1 MIKHILSAVG
11 TLTLVA
17 ACTTGTPEVQTGD
30 DAEVIGGN
38 LHKIDNSRA
47 DMAYVDPNADFSKY
61 NKILLLP
68 LGVDNVEIKQPNN
81 SGSVNRSRNK
91 NWELTD
97 ADKVK
102 LQKAFHDAMVKQLE
116 DKGHYPI
123 VTEPGDDVLTIQASL
138 IGIAPS
144 APKDDVMSRG
154 AGRSYTYTEGG
165 GAMAV
170 MVAYADSESGEVLGI
185 MKDSRSSSSYWGR
198 NNSVSNLGEVRSMF
212 NSWAV
217 SIRSGLDHVHGRD

>member
-1 MIKHILSAVG
+1 MIRHILGVVG

-17 ACTTGTPEVQTGD
+17 ACSTSTPEVQTGD
-30 DAEVIGGN
+30 DAEILAGN

-47 DMAYVDPNADFSKY
+47 DVAYIDPDVDFSKY

-68 LGVDNVEIKQPNN
+68 LGVDNVEIKQPNTT
-81 SGSVNRSRNK
+81 GSVSRLSSK

-102 LQKAFHDAMVKQLE
+102 LQKAFHDAMTKQLE

-123 VTEPGDDVLTIQASL
+123 VTETGDDVLTIEAKL
-138 IGIAPS
+138 IGLAPS
-144 APKDDVMSRG
+144 APKDDSSRSI
-154 AGRSYTYTEGG
+154 GRSTTYTEGG

-170 MVAYADSESGEVLGI
+170 TVAFGDSESREVLAI
-185 MKDSRSSSSYWGR
+185 MKDSRASTSHWGR
-198 NNSVSNLGEVRSMF
+198 NNSVSNLSDVRSMF
-212 NSWAV
+212 NSWAI
-217 SIRSGLDHVHGRD
+217 SIRSGLDHVTGKE

>member
-1 MIKHILSAVG
+1 MIKHILGVVG

-17 ACTTGTPEVQTGD
+17 ACGGTPEVQTGD
-30 DAEVIGGN
+30 GAEVIGDN
-38 LHKIDNSRA
+38 LHKVDNSKA
-47 DMAYVDPNADFSKY
+47 DMAYVDPNVDFSKY

-68 LGVDNVEIKQPNN
+68 LGVDNVEIKQPSS
-81 SGSVNRSRNK
+81 SGSMSRNKNK

-97 ADKVK
+97 EDKVK
-102 LQKAFHDAMVKQLE
+102 LQKAFREAMVKQLE

-144 APKDDVMSRG
+144 APKDANMS
-154 AGRSYTYTEGG
+154 AGRSRTYTD
-165 GAMAV
+165 GAGSMAV
-170 MVAYADSESGEVLGI
+170 MVAYGDSESGEVLGI
-185 MKDSRSSSSYWGR
+185 MKDSRSSNTNWGR
-198 NNSVSNLGEVRSMF
+198 NNSVSNMSDVRSMF

-217 SIRSGLDHVHGRD
+217 TIRSGLDNVHGRD